1 MKRCPFN
8 QNCQHVFILL
18 THKIL
23 QVNPG
28 SKAALQGIREGDVIT
43 SMNGQP
49 TEKEVTNSQAHALLK
64 EAGPTLRL
72 GLKQLSRKKGIPFFV
87 CTASCY
93 PRVMCVN
100 DFL

>member
-1 MKRCPFN
+1 
-8 QNCQHVFILL
+8 
-18 THKIL
+18 
-23 QVNPG
+23 VNPG

-72 GLKQLSRKKGIPFFV
+72 GLKQLSRFHFLYFFTPNNAKGFFSFLR
-87 CTASCY
+87 CYSCY
-93 PRVMCVN
+93 MLLGCLFA
-100 DFL
+100 DSLA

>member
-1 MKRCPFN
+1 
-8 QNCQHVFILL
+8 
-18 THKIL
+18 
-23 QVNPG
+23 VNPG

-72 GLKQLSRKKGIPFFV
+72 GLKQLSRTSRNFLFFFCLFV
-87 CTASCY
+87 LHHVILA
-93 PRVMCVN
+93 
-100 DFL
+100 